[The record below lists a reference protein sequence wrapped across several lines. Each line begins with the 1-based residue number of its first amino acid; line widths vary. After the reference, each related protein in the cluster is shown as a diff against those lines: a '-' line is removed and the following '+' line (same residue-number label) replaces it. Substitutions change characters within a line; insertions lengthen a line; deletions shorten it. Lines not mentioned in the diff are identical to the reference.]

1 MTIKYNV
8 PGNKRKELVKTI
20 ATWLGAE
27 IKYCGAPTFAYEVD
41 YFTIDR
47 NGGLS
52 FEDRADSEVI
62 ERLLEHLYD
71 EGFEC
76 EEAPQNE
83 QPAEATEPDDDTYDL
98 NINLPRSL
106 FTDAAIE
113 NLQKLVKGKESLLK
127 KALGTDAVPVIVTE
141 DTVEFPWFNGIT
153 STDEHD
159 AYLHLVTAIAQMARD
174 QKRISVQDK
183 EVDNEK
189 YAFRCFLLR
198 LGFIGDEFKWQR
210 KFLLRNLSGS
220 SAFKSGK
227 AKEYKVE
234 LDDDNFK
241 IFTAKN
247 DAEADG
253 LGMKIAEDLG
263 SEFCDVSEVK
273 D

>member
-8 PGNKRKELVKTI
+8 PGGKRKELVKTI
-20 ATWLGAE
+20 STWLGE
-27 IKYCGAPTFAYEVD
+27 DIKYCGAPSFAYEVD
-41 YFTIDR
+41 CFTIDR
-47 NGGLS
+47 NGYLS
-52 FEDRADSEVI
+52 FDDRADSKVI

-71 EGFEC
+71 EGFEY
-76 EEAPQNE
+76 EETPKPE
-83 QPAEATEPDDDTYDL
+83 QVPETAELDDETYDL
-98 NINLPRSL
+98 NINLPRNL
-106 FTDAAIE
+106 FTDTAIE

-141 DTVEFPWFNGIT
+141 DTVEFPWFNGIS

-159 AYLHLVTAIAQMARD
+159 AYLHLVSAIAQMARE

-220 SAFKSGK
+220 AAFKSGK
-227 AKEYKVE
+227 EK
-234 LDDDNFK
+234 
-241 IFTAKN
+241 
-247 DAEADG
+247 
-253 LGMKIAEDLG
+253 
-263 SEFCDVSEVK
+263 EVK
-273 D
+273 

>member
-8 PGNKRKELVKTI
+8 PGSKRKELVKTV
-20 ATWLGAE
+20 AAWLGEE

-47 NGGLS
+47 NGCLS
-52 FEDRADSEVI
+52 FDDRADSEVI

-76 EEAPQNE
+76 EEAPKTE
-83 QPAEATEPDDDTYDL
+83 QGSEPATTDTAVGDTYDL
-98 NINLPRSL
+98 TINLPRSL
-106 FTDAAIE
+106 FTDTAIE

-127 KALGTDAVPVIVTE
+127 KVLGTDSVPVIVTE

-153 STDEHD
+153 STEEHD
-159 AYLHLVTAIAQMARD
+159 AYLHLVTAIAAMARE

-220 SAFKSGK
+220 AAFKSGK
-227 AKEYKVE
+227 AKEASVC
-234 LDDDNFK
+234 
-241 IFTAKN
+241 
-247 DAEADG
+247 
-253 LGMKIAEDLG
+253 
-263 SEFCDVSEVK
+263 SE
-273 D
+273 

>member
-8 PGNKRKELVKTI
+8 PGSKRKELVKTI
-20 ATWLGAE
+20 AAWLGEE

-47 NGGLS
+47 NGYLS
-52 FEDRADSEVI
+52 FDDRADSEVI

-76 EEAPQNE
+76 EEVPKIE
-83 QPAEATEPDDDTYDL
+83 LEAETAESATTDTADDDTYDL

-106 FTDAAIE
+106 FTETAIE

-127 KALGTDAVPVIVTE
+127 KALGTDSVPVIVTE

-153 STDEHD
+153 STEEHD
-159 AYLHLVTAIAQMARD
+159 AYLHLVTAIAAMARE

-220 SAFKSGK
+220 AAFKSGK
-227 AKEYKVE
+227 AKEVNE
-234 LDDDNFK
+234 
-241 IFTAKN
+241 
-247 DAEADG
+247 
-253 LGMKIAEDLG
+253 
-263 SEFCDVSEVK
+263 
-273 D
+273 

>member
-8 PGNKRKELVKTI
+8 PGGKRKELVKTI
-20 ATWLGAE
+20 AAWLGEE
-27 IKYCGAPTFAYEVD
+27 IKYCGAPSFAYEVD

-47 NGGLS
+47 NGCL
-52 FEDRADSEVI
+52 FFDDRADSEVI

-76 EEAPQNE
+76 EEAPKTE
-83 QPAEATEPDDDTYDL
+83 SKAETTATDTADDDTYDL

-106 FTDAAIE
+106 FTETAIE

-127 KALGTDAVPVIVTE
+127 KALGTDSVPVIVTE

-153 STDEHD
+153 STEEHD
-159 AYLHLVTAIAQMARD
+159 AYLHLVTAIAAMARE

-220 SAFKSGK
+220 AAFKSGK
-227 AKEYKVE
+227 AKEVNE
-234 LDDDNFK
+234 
-241 IFTAKN
+241 
-247 DAEADG
+247 
-253 LGMKIAEDLG
+253 
-263 SEFCDVSEVK
+263 
-273 D
+273 

>member
-8 PGNKRKELVKTI
+8 PGSKRKEFVKTI
-20 ATWLGAE
+20 AAWLGEE
-27 IKYCGAPTFAYEVD
+27 IKYCGAPSFAYEVD

-47 NGGLS
+47 NGCLS
-52 FEDRADSEVI
+52 FDDRADSEVI

-76 EEAPQNE
+76 EEAPKTE
-83 QPAEATEPDDDTYDL
+83 QGSEPATTDTADDDTYDL

-127 KALGTDAVPVIVTE
+127 KALGTDSVPVIVTE

-153 STDEHD
+153 STEEHD
-159 AYLHLVTAIAQMARD
+159 AYLHLVTAIAAMARE

-220 SAFKSGK
+220 AAFKSGK
-227 AKEYKVE
+227 AKEVNE
-234 LDDDNFK
+234 
-241 IFTAKN
+241 
-247 DAEADG
+247 
-253 LGMKIAEDLG
+253 
-263 SEFCDVSEVK
+263 
-273 D
+273 

>member
-8 PGNKRKELVKTI
+8 PGSKRKELVKAI
-20 ATWLGAE
+20 ATWLGE
-27 IKYCGAPTFAYEVD
+27 DIRYCGAPSFAYEVD

-47 NGGLS
+47 NGCLS
-52 FEDRADSEVI
+52 FDDCTNSEVI

-76 EEAPQNE
+76 EEAPKTE
-83 QPAEATEPDDDTYDL
+83 LEAETAKPAETDTEDDDTYDL

-127 KALGTDAVPVIVTE
+127 KALGTDSVPVIVTE

-159 AYLHLVTAIAQMARD
+159 AYLHLVTAIAAMARE

-220 SAFKSGK
+220 AAFKSGK
-227 AKEYKVE
+227 AKEAAVC
-234 LDDDNFK
+234 
-241 IFTAKN
+241 
-247 DAEADG
+247 
-253 LGMKIAEDLG
+253 
-263 SEFCDVSEVK
+263 SE
-273 D
+273 

>member
-8 PGNKRKELVKTI
+8 PGGKRKELVKTV
-20 ATWLGAE
+20 AAWLGE
-27 IKYCGAPTFAYEVD
+27 DIKYCGAPTFAYEVD
-41 YFTIDR
+41 YFTVDR
-47 NGGLS
+47 NGCLS
-52 FEDRADSEVI
+52 FDDRADSEVI

-76 EEAPQNE
+76 EEAPKTE
-83 QPAEATEPDDDTYDL
+83 QEAEPPATGTADDDSYDL
-98 NINLPRSL
+98 TVNLPRSL
-106 FTDAAIE
+106 FTDTAIE

-127 KALGTDAVPVIVTE
+127 KALGIDAVPVIVTE
-141 DTVEFPWFNGIT
+141 DTVEFPWFGGIH

-159 AYLHLVTAIAQMARD
+159 AYLHLVTAIAAMARE

-220 SAFKSGK
+220 AAFKSGK
-227 AKEYKVE
+227 AKEANECK
-234 LDDDNFK
+234 
-241 IFTAKN
+241 
-247 DAEADG
+247 
-253 LGMKIAEDLG
+253 
-263 SEFCDVSEVK
+263 
-273 D
+273 

>member
-8 PGNKRKELVKTI
+8 PGGKRKELVKTI
-20 ATWLGAE
+20 AAWLGEE
-27 IKYCGAPTFAYEVD
+27 IKYCGAPSFAYEVD

-47 NGGLS
+47 NGCL
-52 FEDRADSEVI
+52 FFDDRADSEVI

-76 EEAPQNE
+76 EEAPKTE
-83 QPAEATEPDDDTYDL
+83 SKAETTATDTAGDDTYDL

-106 FTDAAIE
+106 FTETAIE

-127 KALGTDAVPVIVTE
+127 KALGTDSVPVIVTE
-141 DTVEFPWFNGIT
+141 DTVEFPWFTGIT
-153 STDEHD
+153 STEEHD
-159 AYLHLVTAIAQMARD
+159 AYLHLVTAIAAMARE
-174 QKRISVQDK
+174 QKRISVQNK

-220 SAFKSGK
+220 AAFKSGK
-227 AKEYKVE
+227 AKEVNE
-234 LDDDNFK
+234 
-241 IFTAKN
+241 
-247 DAEADG
+247 
-253 LGMKIAEDLG
+253 
-263 SEFCDVSEVK
+263 
-273 D
+273 

>member
-8 PGNKRKELVKTI
+8 PGSKRKELVKTV
-20 ATWLGAE
+20 AAWLGEE
-27 IKYCGAPTFAYEVD
+27 IKYCGAPSFAYEVD
-41 YFTIDR
+41 YFTVDR
-47 NGGLS
+47 NGCLS
-52 FEDRADSEVI
+52 FDDRADSEVI

-76 EEAPQNE
+76 EEAPKTE
-83 QPAEATEPDDDTYDL
+83 QEPEPAATGTADDDSYDL
-98 NINLPRSL
+98 TVNLPRSL
-106 FTDAAIE
+106 FTDTAIE

-127 KALGTDAVPVIVTE
+127 KALGTDSVPVIVTE

-159 AYLHLVTAIAQMARD
+159 AYLHLVTAIAAMARE

-220 SAFKSGK
+220 SAFKGGRGK
-227 AKEYKVE
+227 
-234 LDDDNFK
+234 
-241 IFTAKN
+241 
-247 DAEADG
+247 
-253 LGMKIAEDLG
+253 
-263 SEFCDVSEVK
+263 EVNECE
-273 D
+273 

>member
-8 PGNKRKELVKTI
+8 PSGKRKELVKTV
-20 ATWLGAE
+20 AAWLGEE
-27 IKYCGAPTFAYEVD
+27 IKYCGAPSFAYEVD

-47 NGGLS
+47 NGCLS
-52 FEDRADSEVI
+52 FDDRADSEVI

-76 EEAPQNE
+76 EEVPKAE
-83 QPAEATEPDDDTYDL
+83 QEPEPAATDTADDDTYDL
-98 NINLPRSL
+98 TINLPRSL

-127 KALGTDAVPVIVTE
+127 KALGIDAVPVIITE

-153 STDEHD
+153 STEEHD
-159 AYLHLVTAIAQMARD
+159 AYLHLVTAIAAMARE

-220 SAFKSGK
+220 AAFKSGK
-227 AKEYKVE
+227 AKEASVC
-234 LDDDNFK
+234 
-241 IFTAKN
+241 
-247 DAEADG
+247 
-253 LGMKIAEDLG
+253 
-263 SEFCDVSEVK
+263 SE
-273 D
+273 

>member
-8 PGNKRKELVKTI
+8 PCGKRKELVKTI
-20 ATWLGAE
+20 ATWLGE
-27 IKYCGAPTFAYEVD
+27 DIKYCGVPSFAYEVD
-41 YFTIDR
+41 CFTIDR
-47 NGGLS
+47 NGCLS
-52 FEDRADSEVI
+52 FDDRADSKVI

-76 EEAPQNE
+76 EETPKPE
-83 QPAEATEPDDDTYDL
+83 HVPETAELDDETYDL
-98 NINLPRSL
+98 NINLPRNL
-106 FTDAAIE
+106 FTDTAIE

-141 DTVEFPWFNGIT
+141 DMVEFPWFNGIS

-159 AYLHLVTAIAQMARD
+159 AYLHLVSAIAQMARE
-174 QKRISVQDK
+174 QKRITVQDK

-220 SAFKSGK
+220 AAFKSGK
-227 AKEYKVE
+227 EKEME
-234 LDDDNFK
+234 
-241 IFTAKN
+241 
-247 DAEADG
+247 
-253 LGMKIAEDLG
+253 
-263 SEFCDVSEVK
+263 
-273 D
+273 

>member
-8 PGNKRKELVKTI
+8 PGSKRKELVKTV
-20 ATWLGAE
+20 AAWLGEE

-47 NGGLS
+47 NGCLS
-52 FEDRADSEVI
+52 FDDRADSEVI

-76 EEAPQNE
+76 EEVPKIE
-83 QPAEATEPDDDTYDL
+83 PEAETAESAATDTADDDTYDL
-98 NINLPRSL
+98 TINLPRSL
-106 FTDAAIE
+106 FTETAIE

-127 KALGTDAVPVIVTE
+127 KALGTDSVPVIVTE

-159 AYLHLVTAIAQMARD
+159 AYLHLVTAIAAMARE

-220 SAFKSGK
+220 SAFKGGTK
-227 AKEYKVE
+227 GGEQ
-234 LDDDNFK
+234 
-241 IFTAKN
+241 
-247 DAEADG
+247 
-253 LGMKIAEDLG
+253 
-263 SEFCDVSEVK
+263 
-273 D
+273 

>member
-1 MTIKYNV
+1 MTIKFNV

-20 ATWLGAE
+20 ATWVGE
-27 IKYCGAPTFAYEVD
+27 DIRYCGAPSFAYEVD
-41 YFTIDR
+41 CFTIDR
-47 NGGLS
+47 DGCVS
-52 FEDRADSEVI
+52 YDDSTDGHFI

-76 EEAPQNE
+76 EETPKPE
-83 QPAEATEPDDDTYDL
+83 QVSETAELDDETYDL

-106 FTDAAIE
+106 FTDTAIE

-141 DTVEFPWFNGIT
+141 DTVEFPWFNGIS

-159 AYLHLVTAIAQMARD
+159 AYLHLVSAIAQMARE
-174 QKRISVQDK
+174 QKRITVQDK

-220 SAFKSGK
+220 AAFKSGK
-227 AKEYKVE
+227 EKEVE
-234 LDDDNFK
+234 
-241 IFTAKN
+241 
-247 DAEADG
+247 
-253 LGMKIAEDLG
+253 
-263 SEFCDVSEVK
+263 
-273 D
+273 